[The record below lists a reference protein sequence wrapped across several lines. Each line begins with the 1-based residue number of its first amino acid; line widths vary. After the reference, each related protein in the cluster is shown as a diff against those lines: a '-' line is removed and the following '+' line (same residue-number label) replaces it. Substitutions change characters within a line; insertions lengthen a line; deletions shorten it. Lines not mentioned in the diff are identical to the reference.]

1 MRDKTSATY
10 SRGISKAHYVTLHK
24 GNYLLLGHLRN
35 RYLFLFDL
43 LVLPLA
49 TWLAF
54 VIRLNP
60 HDLSPYNVVIVMSM
74 LITALLKPLVFQLWG
89 LYGYYWPFAGFDE
102 ALRIVIAALAAELF
116 QTGIVF
122 SLTHITGVP
131 SLPRSIPFLD
141 LFLTLIFFAGPR
153 FGLRWLYHRLHR
165 RERRDSPTMQRVLIA
180 GAGEAGLLTAREIQ
194 QNPVLGFRPV
204 GFVDDDPNKQW
215 LRINGVQVVGRV
227 EDIPDLIQ
235 ARKVDQVFIAIP
247 SAPPDVI
254 RQITEL
260 CRSKGVTPSILPG
273 MSQLV
278 SGHVEMQRFRKVQ
291 LEDLLAR
298 QPIHT
303 DTSGVRKLLKGKR
316 ILVTGAGGS
325 IGSELCRQIARC
337 EPAQLLLLGHG
348 ENSIF
353 GITNELYRDF
363 PALTVQPVIADIREV
378 ARLERIFERF
388 HPEAIFHAAAHK
400 HVPLMEDNPEEAVTN
415 NVLGTRNLLDLAES
429 HAVEV
434 FVMIST
440 DKAVRPTSVMGAT
453 KRVAEQLVQAAAHR
467 TGRCFVAV
475 RFGNVLG
482 SRGSV
487 VPYFQEQIERGGPV
501 TVTHPEIKRFFMT
514 IPEAVQLVLQAAI
527 LGQGG
532 EIFVLDM
539 GEPVKIV
546 DLARDLIRLAGLR
559 EGQDIEIVFTG
570 LRPGEKLFE
579 ELFLKEETHHR
590 TAHEKVF
597 VSENGVCAFTDEK
610 AAQIQKLIEAAYV
623 GDSAVMLDLLRTLS
637 APHESKAA

>member
-1 MRDKTSATY
+1 MRDKTSTTY
-10 SRGISKAHYVTLHK
+10 SRGVSKAHYATLHK
-24 GNYLLLGHLRN
+24 GNHLLLGHLRN

-43 LVLPLA
+43 LVLPFA

-60 HDLSPYNVVIVMSM
+60 HDLLPYNVVIVMSM
-74 LITALLKPLVFQLWG
+74 LVTALLKPLVFQLWG

-102 ALRIVIAALAAELF
+102 ALRIVAAALAAELL
-116 QTGIVF
+116 QTGVVF
-122 SLTHITGVP
+122 SLTHVTGVTP
-131 SLPRSIPFLD
+131 LPRSIPFLD

-165 RERRDSPTMQRVLIA
+165 RERRDSLTTQRVLIA

-194 QNPVLGFRPV
+194 QNPALGFRPV

-215 LRINGVQVVGRV
+215 LRINGVQVVGRL
-227 EDIPDLIQ
+227 EDIPALIQ
-235 ARKVDQVFIAIP
+235 TRKVDQVFIAIP

-260 CRSKGVTPSILPG
+260 CRSQGMTPSILPG

-303 DTSGVRKLLKGKR
+303 DTSGVQKLLKGRR

-363 PALTVQPVIADIREV
+363 PALNVQPVIADIREV

-388 HPEAIFHAAAHK
+388 QPEVIFHAAAHK

-527 LGQGG
+527 LGRGG

-597 VSENGVCAFTDEK
+597 VSQNGVCAFTDEK
-610 AAQIQKLIEAAYV
+610 AAQIQKLIEAAYA
-623 GDSAVMLDLLRTLS
+623 GDSAVMLDLLHTLS
-637 APHESKAA
+637 APHESKVA